1 MAENVYV
8 LQLSRAC
15 MLHSINTESLFC
27 YFQMNVLI
35 HDKSQTLYL
44 QNGVVL
50 HHSLSGVAS
59 IELSGFIS
67 ISLWNQDAHSVI
79 KNRCVQ

>member
-1 MAENVYV
+1 
-8 LQLSRAC
+8 
-15 MLHSINTESLFC
+15 MLHSTNTEPLFC

-35 HDKSQTLYL
+35 HDKSQTVYL

-50 HHSLSGVAS
+50 QHSLSGVAS

-79 KNRCVQ
+79 KNRCVKYVNTCKSLC